1 MVEFASVTEIAG
13 DEVSQEQVQRICNRY
28 YWAGQYCNDKDVLE
42 VACGTGQGLG
52 YLSSLATS
60 LIAGDYDNSIF
71 EMARKHYAQRVD
83 LRQFDAQ
90 DMPFDDKCFD
100 VIILF
105 EAIYYLPKAEKF
117 VSECHRILRPGGK
130 VLIATANKDLYD
142 FNPSPYTYKYY
153 GTVELNR
160 LFTDRG
166 FSVELFGDT
175 PVDQIS
181 IRQKILRP
189 VKKIASSLHLIPG
202 SMKAKKRLKKIMFGE
217 LIKMP
222 AEIYEGM
229 VEYKIPTA
237 ISHLHP
243 DIKHKVIY
251 CAATLAD

>member
-1 MVEFASVTEIAG
+1 M
-13 DEVSQEQVQRICNRY
+13 
-28 YWAGQYCNDKDVLE
+28 
-42 VACGTGQGLG
+42 
-52 YLSSLATS
+52 
-60 LIAGDYDNSIF
+60 
-71 EMARKHYAQRVD
+71 
-83 LRQFDAQ
+83 
-90 DMPFDDKCFD
+90 
-100 VIILF
+100 
-105 EAIYYLPKAEKF
+105 
-117 VSECHRILRPGGK
+117 
-130 VLIATANKDLYD
+130 
-142 FNPSPYTYKYY
+142 
-153 GTVELNR
+153 
-160 LFTDRG
+160 
-166 FSVELFGDT
+166 ELFGDT